1 MFSQVF
7 VLRKCI
13 VDFACGKLG
22 NPGSY
27 LKEPG
32 ENDFLDFSIVT
43 PSELVTQLIEASPLG
58 LCHMK
63 RHMF

>member
-7 VLRKCI
+7 VLRKCLI
-13 VDFACGKLG
+13 DFACGKLG

-32 ENDFLDFSIVT
+32 ENDFPDFSIVA
-43 PSELVTQLIEASPLG
+43 PSKLVAQSIEASPLG

>member
-7 VLRKCI
+7 VLRKCL
-13 VDFACGKLG
+13 VDSACGKLG
-22 NPGSY
+22 NPGSH

-32 ENDFLDFSIVT
+32 ENDFLGFSIVT
-43 PSELVTQLIEASPLG
+43 PSELVAQSIEASPLS

>member
-7 VLRKCI
+7 VLWECLL
-13 VDFACGKLG
+13 DFACGKLG

-27 LKEPG
+27 LKEPV
-32 ENDFLDFSIVT
+32 ENDFLDFSILT
-43 PSELVTQLIEASPLG
+43 PSKLVAQSIEALPLG
-58 LCHMK
+58 LCHRK